1 MSAASQQPP
10 SPPPAAPAA
19 PPFPEGT
26 YTLRSHKWST
36 TIYEDA
42 SGTILHGARPP
53 AGDAASVRVAPLAAG
68 PPGAYSIASSA
79 TGLFW
84 TAPPKAAGDRA
95 FRISLVA
102 AAAPPGAAAAFMLE
116 ATDAAPWFTIRTAE
130 GKYLTAPKPEE
141 DDPRALGAGMSRGKS
156 YERFVLIPAV
166 PDVASNANDQGGASA
181 AVPMELSGASSS
193 SSSAA
198 AASAAAIIAPTASSS
213 ASSSSSSSS
222 SSASSAASSSS
233 SSSSA
238 ALSLGDTTTPK
249 RRLSEPDAS
258 GDAADRSSG
267 GGKKKARMENIDG
280 DNEEGASED
289 KDKSALIHV
298 WLLVL
303 VWR

>member
-1 MSAASQQPP
+1 MSSALQQCPP
-10 SPPPAAPAA
+10 APAA

-166 PDVASNANDQGGASA
+166 PDVASNANDQGGASG
-181 AVPMELSGASSS
+181 AVPMELPGAAFS
-193 SSSAA
+193 
-198 AASAAAIIAPTASSS
+198 TA
-213 ASSSSSSSS
+213 
-222 SSASSAASSSS
+222 

-238 ALSLGDTTTPK
+238 ALSLGDTTIPK

-258 GDAADRSSG
+258 GDAADGSSA
-267 GGKKKARMENIDG
+267 GGKKKARTENIDG
-280 DNEEGASED
+280 DNEEGARED
-289 KDKSALIHV
+289 KDTSALM
-298 WLLVL
+298 
-303 VWR
+303 WRLEYS